1 MINLTKEAQSI
12 FKREISK
19 EENKNLKLRVAAMR
33 KEGDNFQYAIGFD
46 DNVTQNDKILNV
58 NEIEIVIS
66 NISLEI
72 CEGMTID
79 YVELEK
85 NKFNF
90 IFLNPKDPNYVKP
103 KE

>member
-1 MINLTKEAQSI
+1 MINITKEAQSI

-46 DNVTQNDKILNV
+46 DNVTQNDRIINID
-58 NEIEIVIS
+58 EIEIVIS
-66 NISLEI
+66 NISLEM
-72 CEGMTID
+72 CDGMTID

>member
-90 IFLNPKDPNYVKP
+90 IFLNPKDPNYVEP